1 MKLTRRGFLAGA
13 GAVAAG
19 SAAWGLDPNRAW
31 ADEEAAEEAAGT
43 DEAVAAGFDAGAI
56 IKAMGPA
63 IQGGGGGKPTMA
75 QAGGK
80 NPDGI
85 DEALEI
91 ARNMIL

>member
-13 GAVAAG
+13 GAVAVG

-31 ADEEAAEEAAGT
+31 ADEEAVEEAAGT
-43 DEAVAAGFDAGAI
+43 DEAVAAGFNAGAI